1 MAEEVKKEKTTPK
14 KKTVTKVIGPTEKEK
29 EAAKKA
35 KKVKEAVNE
44 LIDAL
49 TSSSSIEVEQAEKA
63 KKIVEKITKKKT
75 TTPKE
80 TKEKEEKPK
89 KATTPKTT
97 TAKKATAKAK
107 ETVVEKE
114 KPTETA
120 KPKKATTTKASAAKK
135 VEEKPAVEKATKV
148 EKPAAEKVQKPVATP
163 KAPTAKKEPK
173 KVAKK
178 EVKKV
183 SLNFDNSKLAKE
195 IFFAEKVSEQAI
207 FDTIVADRAALRQ
220 GTHDVKNR
228 AEVSGSGKKP
238 WKQKGTGRA
247 RAGSLRSPVFV
258 GGGRAFGPTP
268 ERNYKLKVNRK
279 VRKLAL
285 RSALTMLASE
295 KAIAVNDLKLEGIS
309 TKEILKKLT
318 TLKVNELKTV
328 LIVTNDEIVYRSARN
343 LPNVAIYRP
352 SSVSVEA
359 LIGADV
365 LVISKEGL
373 EIVERRAK

>member
-107 ETVVEKE
+107 ETAVEKE

-120 KPKKATTTKASAAKK
+120 KPKKATTTKASIAKK
-135 VEEKPAVEKATKV
+135 VEEKPAVEK
-148 EKPAAEKVQKPVATP
+148 VQKPVAAP